1 MAGLWMWIE
10 LQNNLMGHRLFSL
23 DLNPSHR
30 RPIGP
35 ITEPTKTRRN
45 GVVLV
50 SLPLTNPTWRG
61 ASRENEES
69 RERER
74 ERERWAWLQQQGT
87 SLGEQRR
94 RRGFGSCTGK
104 LSRTSST
111 GPSIA
116 TSSTKMYSLTI
127 MIVILHNLFHF
138 QSDLVEI
145 SVRLTFDLFNLWFFS
160 VSGFRAPRAFWR
172 QQTRGSFSSNFCFYL
187 SVHSLFLYKNWY
199 V

>member
-74 ERERWAWLQQQGT
+74 ERE
-87 SLGEQRR
+87 
-94 RRGFGSCTGK
+94 
-104 LSRTSST
+104 
-111 GPSIA
+111 
-116 TSSTKMYSLTI
+116 MSLTSTAGYVARRAAQKERVRI
-127 MIVILHNLFHF
+127 LYRQALKDKLNWAVHRHIFYQDVLTHHHDRHSSQSIPFPIRSRWNLSTPHFWPFQFVIFLCFRLQSSASVLTPTNTWFVLFKF
-138 QSDLVEI
+138 L
-145 SVRLTFDLFNLWFFS
+145 LLF
-160 VSGFRAPRAFWR
+160 VC
-172 QQTRGSFSSNFCFYL
+172 T
-187 SVHSLFLYKNWY
+187 
-199 V
+199 